1 MFARIRQQI
10 AAQADRL
17 NRDEVLAQNLDA
29 VLDVQD

>member
-1 MFARIRQQI
+1 MAARIQQQI